1 MRGIPMVAAINDL
14 SGFGRCSLTVSL
26 PVISAMGLQ
35 VCPLPTAIL
44 SNHTGYES
52 CFFDDYTEKMPPF
65 IQEWEK
71 RGLQFAAIYTGFLG
85 SAAQAEVIL
94 AFIAHFCGEDTMLLV
109 DPVMADHG
117 KLYSTCDEKLC
128 KQMARLVEKATV
140 VTPNLTEACILCGE
154 DYADLVSNRDEAWRL
169 ERVESITNELM
180 TRGTDKVVITG
191 IPLSGNRIGN
201 FCSDKKQK
209 HLIDVYALPENYA
222 GTGDLFASVICGA
235 LTGGVPLE
243 KAVRLAADFVRD
255 VSAYCWEHRL
265 PPMDGMAFEPFLG
278 RLAADFQTYRKM

>member
-1 MRGIPMVAAINDL
+1 MREIPMVAAINDL

-52 CFFDDYTEKMPPF
+52 CFFDDYTKKMEPF

-94 AFIAHFCGEDTMLLV
+94 AFIERFCREDTMLLV

-128 KQMARLVEKATV
+128 NQMARLAEKATV
-140 VTPNLTEACILCGE
+140 ITPNLTEACILCGE
-154 DYADLVSNRDEAWRL
+154 DYDALISNQDDAWRL
-169 ERVESITNELM
+169 ERVRTLTDELM
-180 TRGTDKVVITG
+180 QKGAGKVVITG
-191 IPLSGNRIGN
+191 IPLSGSRIGN
-201 FCSDKKQK
+201 FCSDKNQK
-209 HLIDVYALPENYA
+209 HLIDVCALPENYA
-222 GTGDLFASVICGA
+222 GTGDLFASVLCGA

-255 VSAYCWEHRL
+255 VSAYCWERRL

-278 RLAADFQTYRKM
+278 SLAADFQTYQKM